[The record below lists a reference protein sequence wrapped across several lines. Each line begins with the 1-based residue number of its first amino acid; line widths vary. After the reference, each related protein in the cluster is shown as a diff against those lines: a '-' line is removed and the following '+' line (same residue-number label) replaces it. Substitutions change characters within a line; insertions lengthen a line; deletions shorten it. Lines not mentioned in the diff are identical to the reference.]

1 MNRRRVLVL
10 GGIAVASATIG
21 VLSYYFFMSAW
32 IYVEVSLGRH
42 DVEIIDLTDDDMTR
56 HPTLQ
61 RLTIESDESRNIV
74 PSRAIEQISRIQ
86 ADEIAAL
93 LKMRTGESNAGGAF
107 AYNNTIYS
115 IYIFYQYDSPGIM

>member
-1 MNRRRVLVL
+1 
-10 GGIAVASATIG
+10 
-21 VLSYYFFMSAW
+21 MSAW